1 MLQVILDIKLTLEGP
16 ILTKS
21 SMPGRY
27 GIDASMAENHEG
39 KYSIPGTLVKGRLR
53 QSWEELKDLTSSSF
67 ITCSEINNL
76 LGLKSG
82 NSEDTDNTIP
92 VTPSRAT
99 LKFSDFICKEEKQTR
114 DLHRI
119 KMDEEKGTVKK
130 GALLIMETPFA
141 PGEEAKFSGEI
152 SFFAEDK
159 AEVDKIIGYIDKG
172 LRWITSLG
180 SDRTVGFGKFIN
192 VEIKEITPK
201 GEVQIKDSQAED
213 GKLCLIITPK
223 TPFCIAKRKIHSN
236 LFESEIFIP
245 GGVIKGTIASAWG
258 QLLGKS
264 IEDGIDE
271 EFDDSWFD
279 DSRKK
284 LCKNFNKIRFYHAF
298 PAKKCKL
305 CRPVTPPLSLV
316 KVDDKSYY
324 DVVLYD
330 KPVLING
337 LLLSVGLEL
346 KDDLDNNLV
355 SCALKHEFAEKEI
368 TLSKDAV
375 VLVEDAGNRW
385 QINDGQKVY
394 IIRKEKAS
402 KASEEV
408 DQLNIYICKAP
419 AFDIDWKDY
428 SDVNKDFGQ
437 PDLPKE
443 LRVRTAI
450 DKTKRKAE
458 EDKLFAYEMIIPT
471 GFHWLSW
478 IDMGCVPE
486 DERKAVEEQLRG
498 LLAYGLN
505 GLGKTKADAC
515 VNLKEPSHIK
525 PVHGSKLEPIDGQ
538 YIVTLQT
545 PAILCNP
552 GKLNE
557 TSSKDDL
564 SEAYKCVWN
573 QISGSSLSLV
583 RYFARQTLAG
593 GYYLHKRF
601 QKEKEYKPYL
611 LTEAGSVFVL
621 KFEDKDREKAKE
633 KIEEWFK
640 YGLPLPEWAKIEYK
654 RNNKEGDHWSNCP
667 YIRENGYSEIAVN
680 LNIHK
685 CKKPKMD
692 AVEQPE
698 EVVLCHSA
706 ECGE

>member
-53 QSWEELKDLTSSSF
+53 QSWKELKEMASYISDP
-67 ITCSEINNL
+67 EINDL

-92 VTPSRAT
+92 VTPSRAI
-99 LKFSDFICKEEKQTR
+99 LKFSDFICKEKKETR

-141 PGEEAKFSGEI
+141 PGEKADFYGTI
-152 SFFAEDK
+152 SFIAKDEEK
-159 AEVDKIIGYIDKG
+159 ANEIKGYIDKG

-192 VEIKEITPK
+192 VEFIKVDIKDISPK
-201 GEVQIKDSQAED
+201 EEVQINASQAED

-245 GGVIKGTIASAWG
+245 GGVIKGTIASVWG
-258 QLLGKS
+258 QLLEEKG
-264 IEDGIDE
+264 EFVIDE
-271 EFDDSWFD
+271 NSDKD
-279 DSRKK
+279 RKN
-284 LCKNFNKIRFYHAF
+284 LCKHFNNIRFYHTF
-298 PAKKCKL
+298 PAENSKL

-324 DVVLYD
+324 DVVLY
-330 KPVLING
+330 KEPILING
-337 LLLSVGLEL
+337 LLLSVGPEL
-346 KDDLDNNLV
+346 QDDLDNNIV
-355 SCALKHEFAEKEI
+355 SDTLIRKFVEKEI

-385 QINDGQKVY
+385 KINDGQKVY
-394 IIRKEKAS
+394 IIRKER
-402 KASEEV
+402 ASEEV
-408 DQLNIYICKAP
+408 DKLNIYICKAP
-419 AFDIDWKDY
+419 AFSIDWKDS
-428 SDVNKDFGQ
+428 SDVKKCFGWA
-437 PDLPKE
+437 DLSNSKE

-478 IDMGCVPE
+478 IDMGLVPKC
-486 DERKAVEEQLRG
+486 EREAVERQLNE
-498 LLAYGLN
+498 LLSYGLN
-505 GLGKTKADAC
+505 GLGKTKVSAS
-515 VNLKEPSHIK
+515 VTLKEPSFIQ
-525 PVHGSKLEPIDGQ
+525 PVKESKLESLDGQ

-552 GKLNE
+552 NELSE
-557 TSSKDDL
+557 TSNKDNLSKAYDD
-564 SEAYKCVWN
+564 VWK
-573 QISGSSLSLV
+573 QISDCSLSLV
-583 RYFARQTLAG
+583 RYFASQTLAG
-593 GYYLHKRF
+593 GDYLHKRF
-601 QKEKEYKPYL
+601 LYKKDKPYKPFL

-621 KFEDKDREKAKE
+621 SINNEEKAKE

-640 YGLPLPEWAKIEYK
+640 YGLPLPEWAKKEYK
-654 RNNKEGDHWSNCP
+654 RNCKAGDHWSNCP
-667 YIRENGYSEIAVN
+667 YIRENGYGEIAVN
-680 LNIHK
+680 LDIHK
-685 CKKPKMD
+685 SKKPK
-692 AVEQPE
+692 PE